1 MPWDWTREQAEIYA
15 ELATEGQTFTF
26 TRRVTVEF
34 DPVSGTAAV
43 EIINFQ
49 APGLVRRLTAG
60 QDHYFA
66 ADTTILQGDTMLLL
80 AGGSYEP
87 AIGDDVTMNAEA
99 FAVKAFS
106 ALEPGG
112 VPLLWYVLLGRR

>member
-15 ELATEGQTFTF
+15 ELQREGQAFIF
-26 TRRVTVEF
+26 ARRITKSF
-34 DPVSGTAAV
+34 DPAEGTAAF
-43 EIINFQ
+43 EIEKFE

-60 QDHYFA
+60 RDHYFA

-80 AGGSYEP
+80 AGGTYEP
-87 AIGDDVTMNAEA
+87 AVGDDVTMGAET

-112 VPLLWYVLLGRR
+112 VPLLWYVLLRRR